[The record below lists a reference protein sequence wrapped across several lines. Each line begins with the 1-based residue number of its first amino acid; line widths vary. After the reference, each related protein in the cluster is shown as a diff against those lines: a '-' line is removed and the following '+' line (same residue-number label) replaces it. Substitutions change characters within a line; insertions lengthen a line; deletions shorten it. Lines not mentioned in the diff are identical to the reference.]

1 MAFSPDQDRD
11 KAAFLHDLCKIEG
24 KNLSEMLMPTPAEAL
39 RGLPSATKVLGGAGK
54 ATVPR
59 GPSLNE
65 DDFEAGEPV
74 EVRPIHATAAAAA
87 AHLSQYDANSQSRTM
102 GLSLSKIPT
111 DQSIPVIEGGKQF

>member
-24 KNLSEMLMPTPAEAL
+24 KNLSDMLMPTPAEAL

-74 EVRPIHATAAAAA
+74 EVRPVHATAAAA
-87 AHLSQYDANSQSRTM
+87 AHLSQYDANSQSRAM

-111 DQSIPVIEGGKQF
+111 DPLPVVEGGKHF